1 MTEETMGKENGDDTS
16 ETSTPRLED
25 KISVLSFLPQV
36 KHDWAVEF
44 CSRWDMSIPL
54 AVGVQLEWIVELS
67 DKGVENIEDCFASLC
82 ELFRY
87 DSEQELIDYILTEPD
102 D

>member
-1 MTEETMGKENGDDTS
+1 MNTS

-36 KHDWAVEF
+36 KHEWAVQF
-44 CSRWDMSIPL
+44 CSLWDMSIPL
-54 AVGVQLEWIVELS
+54 AVGVQLEWIAELT
-67 DKGVENIEDCFASLC
+67 DKGVENIESCFASLC
-82 ELFRY
+82 EVFGY